1 MGLSAGL
8 HLEKMKILIFLCF
21 ALCGSSLAQVP
32 NILELLQN
40 IGNGGTA
47 SSPSGSPNILD
58 LLNLLSVLNG
68 GGSSNTPLFDFVT
81 GNSEAPT
88 ESSSNPLLD
97 LISGGGKAGKGKG
110 KAGKGGKGEN
120 SGLFDNFSNLLTA
133 QGRSLD
139 RHGKGG
145 KGKGGKEGKAGKG
158 KGGKDGKGGKGG
170 SILDNVG
177 NALSSLPGLDI
188 LGAVLSALAAIA
200 PAVAGGT
207 ALAAALGTLFPTA
220 EVTRVASLVPNPTI
234 DLAGFLSSSTVSSL
248 IQALTTGDIAGLL
261 MSLAT
266 LAGSLLMQLITEA
279 VQA

>member
-68 GGSSNTPLFDFVT
+68 GGSSNTPLLDLVT

-88 ESSSNPLLD
+88 DSSSNPLLD
-97 LISGGGKAGKGKG
+97 LISGGGKGGKGKGKAGKEGKAG

-120 SGLFDNFSNLLTA
+120 SGLFDNLSNLLTA
-133 QGRSLD
+133 QGRSL
-139 RHGKGG
+139 
-145 KGKGGKEGKAGKG
+145 
-158 KGGKDGKGGKGG
+158 
-170 SILDNVG
+170 LDNVG

-188 LGAVLSALAAIA
+188 LGAVLGALAAIA

-207 ALAAALGTLFPTA
+207 ALAAALGTLFPSA
-220 EVTRVASLVPNPTI
+220 EVTRVASLVPNPTT

-266 LAGSLLMQLITEA
+266 LAGSLIMQLITDA
-279 VQA
+279 IQA

>member
-21 ALCGSSLAQVP
+21 SLCGSSLAQVP

-81 GNSEAPT
+81 GNPEAPT

-110 KAGKGGKGEN
+110 KA
-120 SGLFDNFSNLLTA
+120 
-133 QGRSLD
+133 
-139 RHGKGG
+139 
-145 KGKGGKEGKAGKG
+145 GKEGKAGKG

-207 ALAAALGTLFPTA
+207 ALAAALGTLFPSA
-220 EVTRVASLVPNPTI
+220 EVTRVASLVPNPTT

-248 IQALTTGDIAGLL
+248 IQALTSGDIAGLL

-266 LAGSLLMQLITEA
+266 LAGSLIMQLTTEA

>member
-1 MGLSAGL
+1 MGLSAAL
-8 HLEKMKILIFLCF
+8 HLEKMKIPIFLCF
-21 ALCGSSLAQVP
+21 ALCGSSLAQVL
-32 NILELLQN
+32 NIFELLQN

-47 SSPSGSPNILD
+47 SSPSGSANILD

-68 GGSSNTPLFDFVT
+68 GGSSNTPLLDLVT

-97 LISGGGKAGKGKG
+97 LISGAGKGGKGKG
-110 KAGKGGKGEN
+110 KAGKEGKAGKAGGK
-120 SGLFDNFSNLLTA
+120 A

-158 KGGKDGKGGKGG
+158 KGGKVGKGGKGE
-170 SILDNVG
+170 SLLDNVG

-188 LGAVLSALAAIA
+188 LGAVLGALAAIA

-207 ALAAALGTLFPTA
+207 ALAAALGTLFPSA
-220 EVTRVASLVPNPTI
+220 EVTRVASLVPNPTT

-266 LAGSLLMQLITEA
+266 LAGSLIIQLITDA
-279 VQA
+279 IQA

>member
-1 MGLSAGL
+1 
-8 HLEKMKILIFLCF
+8 MKIPILVCF

-32 NILELLQN
+32 NFLELLQN

-68 GGSSNTPLFDFVT
+68 GGSSNTPLLDLVT
-81 GNSEAPT
+81 GNSDAPT

-97 LISGGGKAGKGKG
+97 IISGGGKGGKGKGKAGKEGKAG

-120 SGLFDNFSNLLTA
+120 SGLFDNLSNLLTA

-266 LAGSLLMQLITEA
+266 LAGSLIMQLITEA